1 MSALLKQIVN
11 ESVERSE
18 NRESWTNI
26 IASARPYLNLESHDL
41 TDNNSMSSENF
52 EDLETFNNI
61 GDKKQCRVPY
71 AFKYDF
77 LQDEETTTSEAR
89 TSQDEEVSGD
99 ENKKICNKSSN
110 LVRKRKAGGA
120 FSRNA
125 YSKRRRNRLKQT
137 SKQIQQTTQ
146 LTTKPNKTSA
156 LACLRQDSSASQD
169 SPEEAPKSSNDDEIN
184 KLDGGGIVDLGKGK
198 RKRFQN
204 VRMLPIEEVCRSPPR
219 NKK

>member
-1 MSALLKQIVN
+1 MSALLTQIVN

-26 IASARPYLNLESHDL
+26 ISSARPYLNLESHDL

-52 EDLETFNNI
+52 EDQETFNNI
-61 GDKKQCRVPY
+61 GNKKQCRVPY

-89 TSQDEEVSGD
+89 TSQDEELSGD
-99 ENKKICNKSSN
+99 ESKKTCNKSN

-137 SKQIQQTTQ
+137 KQTQ
-146 LTTKPNKTSA
+146 LTKPNKTS

-169 SPEEAPKSSNDDEIN
+169 SPEEAPKSSNNDELN
-184 KLDGGGIVDLGKGK
+184 KLEGGVVDLGKGK